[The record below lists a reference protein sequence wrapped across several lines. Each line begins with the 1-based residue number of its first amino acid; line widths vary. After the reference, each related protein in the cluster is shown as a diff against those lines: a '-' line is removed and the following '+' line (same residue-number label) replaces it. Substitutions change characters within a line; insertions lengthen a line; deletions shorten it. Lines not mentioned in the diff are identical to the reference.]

1 MKRWVKIVAFLILG
15 LGGLELL
22 WVIAANR
29 YLQSQNFQE
38 LLQKGDLKITYEKAS
53 TRWPGQ
59 VHVKSLTLENASTRL
74 DMPEVDL
81 QFSLLALAGQRII
94 IWSAAGQ
101 GGSIAFQA
109 AAHSAESPAGQQGNR
124 ASLPPAGEDR
134 KNEDWSIHV
143 QKLTFQNLQQLKVG
157 SFTAQGSMDISAEL
171 HSASEDQI
179 RIQAGRMQLKD
190 VATSWKDQKIAVLHA
205 LKGRFELDPFTQ
217 NEEILRKLALDVQG
231 EAELEQGQ
239 ALQNFIVDAPWL
251 QIKGLKLK
259 SSGRI
264 VLKHGQLMQPTQL
277 SFQSDRMEIELWKET
292 VAGHG
297 TLTMDVDK
305 DVRLNFAIPKF
316 TVDHEGKGTV
326 DLSGRELSLKLAT
339 ENKDLL
345 SRNRAWQA
353 ALVLPE
359 STIHDLKYFNHF
371 MPQGLGF
378 QFRSGQGK
386 VALHLDSASTRG
398 NFIRVDAPTAA
409 IAYEKQEF
417 FGRVHQELNIAA
429 IDFAQDGFTVPNGEL
444 TLNLRP
450 GGKDS
455 QEPAWEGKL
464 SLRQGRVEVTPSR
477 FEGVL
482 KLKAADLRPLL
493 WIFDPKSKLP
503 DWSRKLF
510 HKEELAAQFHLKA
523 DENSY
528 AIDQFKA
535 ETSEIKLEAW
545 YQGSQDKKRGKL
557 FMRYGAV
564 TAGIAVQDDDFKV
577 ILLSSRE
584 WFQKRQ
590 EF

>member
-1 MKRWVKIVAFLILG
+1 MKRWIKIVAFLILG
-15 LGGLELL
+15 LGSLELL

-29 YLQSQNFQE
+29 YLQSQDFQE

-59 VHVKSLTLENASTRL
+59 LHVKSLTLENASTRL
-74 DMPEVDL
+74 KMPEADL
-81 QFSLLALAGQRII
+81 QFSLLALAGKRII

-101 GGSIAFQA
+101 GGSFAFQA
-109 AAHSAESPAGQQGNR
+109 AAQAAEGSAGAQGNR
-124 ASLPPAGEDR
+124 ASPPRAGED
-134 KNEDWSIHV
+134 KKKDEWSVHF
-143 QKLTFQNLQQLKVG
+143 QKLAFQNLEQLKVG
-157 SFTAQGSMDISAEL
+157 SFTAKGSMDISAEL
-171 HSASEDQI
+171 HIAGEDQI
-179 RIQAGRMQLKD
+179 RVQDGRVQLKD
-190 VATSWKDQKIAVLHA
+190 VATHWKDQKLAGLHT

-217 NEEILRKLALDVQG
+217 NDEILRKLSLDVQG

-251 QIKGLKLK
+251 HIKGLKLK

-264 VLKHGQLMQPTQL
+264 VLKQGQLMEPTQL
-277 SFQSDRMEIELWKET
+277 SFQSDRMEIVLWKET

-305 DVRLNFAIPKF
+305 EVKLNFAIPKF

-326 DLSGRELSLKLAT
+326 DVSGRDLSLKLAT
-339 ENKDLL
+339 EDRDLL
-345 SRNRAWQA
+345 SRDRAWHA

-371 MPQGLGF
+371 MPRGLGF
-378 QFRSGQGK
+378 QFLSGQGK

-398 NFIRVDAPTAA
+398 NFIRVDAPAAA
-409 IAYEKQEF
+409 IAYEKQKF
-417 FGRVHQELNIAA
+417 FGRLHQELNIAA
-429 IDFAQDGFTVPNGEL
+429 IDFVQEGFTVPNGEL
-444 TLNLRP
+444 TLNVRP

-455 QEPAWEGKL
+455 QEPEWAGQL
-464 SLRQGRVEVTPSR
+464 SLRQGRVEITPSR

-510 HKEELAAQFHLKA
+510 YKEDLAAQFHLKA

-535 ETSEIKLEAW
+535 ETDELQLEAW

-577 ILLSSRE
+577 KLLSSRE

-590 EF
+590 